1 VSQAGVVTRLAV
13 RELWIT
19 FRLVVL
25 LVAFVA
31 VGAAVALLPAPLPLT
46 MQRFAAGLGAAT
58 LLVGA
63 TAAWSI
69 ADERA
74 HGRAGWLVT
83 RSVSRGTFLR
93 GWFVA
98 LTAIAL
104 VGLAAAA
111 VLGWLAA
118 SGVSLRLDPV
128 NYAALLAAVAATV
141 TPAVA
146 LGLLCGT
153 VFGPRVAAPVTI
165 IISSA
170 LVAAAWLLPASGDL
184 VPGAAFLE
192 LAALSEGTVALAAAW
207 RAAGVS
213 LLAAA
218 LLLGL
223 ARLALSRA
231 EL

>member
-1 VSQAGVVTRLAV
+1 MSQAGVVTRLAV

-25 LVAFVA
+25 LMAFVA
-31 VGAAVALLPAPLPLT
+31 VGATVALLPAALPVT

-74 HGRAGWLVT
+74 RGRAGWLVT
-83 RSVSRGTFLR
+83 RSVSRGTLLG

-98 LTAIAL
+98 ITVIAL

-111 VLGWLAA
+111 ILGWLAA
-118 SGVSLRLDPV
+118 SGVSLRLEPMAF
-128 NYAALLAAVAATV
+128 AALLVAVAATIA
-141 TPAVA
+141 TAVA
-146 LGLLCGT
+146 LGLLSGT
-153 VFGPRVAAPVTI
+153 LFGPRLAAVT
-165 IISSA
+165 SMVVSVL
-170 LVAAAWLLPASGDL
+170 LVAAARVLSGGL

-192 LAALSEGTVALAAAW
+192 LAALSEGPVAIAAAW
-207 RAAGVS
+207 RSAGVS
-213 LLAAA
+213 LVAAA
-218 LLLGL
+218 ILLGL

>member
-1 VSQAGVVTRLAV
+1 MSQAGVVTRLAV

-25 LVAFVA
+25 LVSFVA
-31 VGAAVALLPAPLPLT
+31 VGTAVALLPAPLPVT

-74 HGRAGWLVT
+74 HGRVGWLVT
-83 RSVSRGTFLR
+83 RSVSRGTFLG

-98 LTAIAL
+98 LGVIAL
-104 VGLAAAA
+104 AGLSAAG

-118 SGVSLRLDPV
+118 SSVSLRLEP
-128 NYAALLAAVAATV
+128 LAYVGLVVAVTATV
-141 TPAVA
+141 LAAVA
-146 LGLLCGT
+146 LGLLTGSLL
-153 VFGPRVAAPVTI
+153 GPRTAAVVTI
-165 IISSA
+165 I
-170 LVAAAWLLPASGDL
+170 LAAAFVGAAWIVSAQGGL
-184 VPGAAFLE
+184 VPGSAFLE
-192 LAALSEGTVALAAAW
+192 LAALTEGSRSLAEAW
-207 RAAGVS
+207 RAAGAALVAAGS
-213 LLAAA
+213 LLV
-218 LLLGL
+218 L
-223 ARLALSRA
+223 ARVALGRA